1 MLIVVVWSTTKTT
14 KLILITKHI
23 LRPAGGQYINKYL
36 LFNLSSQSRPGY
48 TRKGIETGG
57 FLVGDKRGC
66 RWGHTRPSLGTH
78 EVVVG
83 DRQFLPLSRTG
94 NG

>member
-1 MLIVVVWSTTKTT
+1 MQIFKYRIFFAQRGV
-14 KLILITKHI
+14 
-23 LRPAGGQYINKYL
+23 QYINKYL
-36 LFNLSSQSRPGY
+36 LFNVSSPSRLGY

-83 DRQFLPLSRTG
+83 DRRFLPLSRTG
-94 NG
+94 NGRMKNC

>member
-1 MLIVVVWSTTKTT
+1 MPIFSVCIFFAQRGV
-14 KLILITKHI
+14 
-23 LRPAGGQYINKYL
+23 QYINKYL
-36 LFNLSSQSRPGY
+36 LFNVSSQSRPGY

-94 NG
+94 NGRIKKL